1 MVRFYTLLLLIA
13 FFQGVS
19 AQNARDSVAFY
30 GRVMDSFMH
39 EMLKGVH
46 VEIMRTD
53 SSLNAEFDTKRTI
66 TSYGYPHNV
75 YGKVT
80 SAGYMQIPRQIVYS
94 VSPRRAIK
102 RSVSIIEKMN
112 RREFRYFIGE
122 VLLRKKS
129 KPRDTQLGEATVTA
143 SKIRMVVKGDSLV
156 YNADAFQLSEG
167 TMLDGLI
174 KRLPGFEL
182 RDGQIT
188 VNGQYVS
195 SLLVNGEDFFRG
207 DPRVALEN
215 LPAYAMLQVAY
226 KFSKQPKK

>member
-1 MVRFYTLLLLIA
+1 
-13 FFQGVS
+13 
-19 AQNARDSVAFY
+19 
-30 GRVMDSFMH
+30 
-39 EMLKGVH
+39 
-46 VEIMRTD
+46 
-53 SSLNAEFDTKRTI
+53 
-66 TSYGYPHNV
+66 
-75 YGKVT
+75 
-80 SAGYMQIPRQIVYS
+80 MQIPRQDCIFRFSKEGYQTQCLN
-94 VSPRRAIK
+94 
-102 RSVSIIEKMN
+102 IEKRKMD

-143 SKIRMVVKGDSLV
+143 SKIRMVVKGDTLV

-167 TMLDGLI
+167 SMLDGLI

-215 LPAYAMLQVAY
+215 LPAYAMFQVAY

>member
-1 MVRFYTLLLLIA
+1 
-13 FFQGVS
+13 
-19 AQNARDSVAFY
+19 
-30 GRVMDSFMH
+30 
-39 EMLKGVH
+39 
-46 VEIMRTD
+46 
-53 SSLNAEFDTKRTI
+53 
-66 TSYGYPHNV
+66 
-75 YGKVT
+75 
-80 SAGYMQIPRQIVYS
+80 
-94 VSPRRAIK
+94 
-102 RSVSIIEKMN
+102 MN

-143 SKIRMVVKGDSLV
+143 SKIRMVVKGDTLV

-167 TMLDGLI
+167 SMLDGLI

-215 LPAYAMLQVAY
+215 LPAYAM
-226 KFSKQPKK
+226 

>member
-1 MVRFYTLLLLIA
+1 
-13 FFQGVS
+13 
-19 AQNARDSVAFY
+19 
-30 GRVMDSFMH
+30 
-39 EMLKGVH
+39 
-46 VEIMRTD
+46 
-53 SSLNAEFDTKRTI
+53 
-66 TSYGYPHNV
+66 
-75 YGKVT
+75 
-80 SAGYMQIPRQIVYS
+80 
-94 VSPRRAIK
+94 
-102 RSVSIIEKMN
+102 MN

-143 SKIRMVVKGDSLV
+143 SKIRMVVKGDTLV

-167 TMLDGLI
+167 SMLDGLI

-215 LPAYAMLQVAY
+215 LSAYAMLQVAY